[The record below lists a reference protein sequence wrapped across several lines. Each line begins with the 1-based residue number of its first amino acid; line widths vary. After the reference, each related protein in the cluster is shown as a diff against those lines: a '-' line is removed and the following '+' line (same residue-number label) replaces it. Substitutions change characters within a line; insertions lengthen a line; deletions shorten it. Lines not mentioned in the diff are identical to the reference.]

1 MDKYGEVGDSFY
13 YYTGINILRNQLQIQ
28 DEAILQQTKL
38 ELSQHANMQIEY
50 EDSPMIWII

>member
-50 EDSPMIWII
+50 EDSPMI

>member
-1 MDKYGEVGDSFY
+1 MDKYCEVGDSFY

-28 DEAILQQTKL
+28 DEAILQQIKL

-50 EDSPMIWII
+50 EDSL